1 MPSVRCTIARQLWSG
16 RPADRPDLLAVK
28 RQRVADEVLAERPA
42 VRHVLL
48 VVLVNL
54 AFDFVFSF
62 GLNFVNTLFAS
73 FVIVI
78 FFNEPRHSR

>member
-1 MPSVRCTIARQLWSG
+1 
-16 RPADRPDLLAVK
+16 
-28 RQRVADEVLAERPA
+28 
-42 VRHVLL
+42 VLL

-62 GLNFVNTLFAS
+62 GLNFVNILFAI